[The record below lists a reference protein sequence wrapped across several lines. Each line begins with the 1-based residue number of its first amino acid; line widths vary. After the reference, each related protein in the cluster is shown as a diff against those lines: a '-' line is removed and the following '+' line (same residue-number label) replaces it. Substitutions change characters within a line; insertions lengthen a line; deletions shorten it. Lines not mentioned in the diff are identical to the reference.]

1 MGKIKVVIADD
12 VNVIAEQHRKV
23 ASSFSEI
30 DVIGIA
36 KNGQEEYEMIV
47 NLQPDLVITDNQMP
61 EKNGIDVIEL
71 VNNSSI
77 AHKPQ
82 FILVTGDSGAE
93 FNKKAYDL
101 GVFKVISKISYESQ
115 LKYAIDDFL
124 YLQSTNESDIIEKH
138 QEKEENTEGKSIFKK
153 LFKKR

>member
-1 MGKIKVVIADD
+1 MEQIKVVIADD
-12 VNVIAEQHRKV
+12 INVIAEQHKKV
-23 ASSFSEI
+23 ALSFSEI
-30 DVIGIA
+30 DVIEMA

-77 AHKPQ
+77 THKPK
-82 FILVTGDSGAE
+82 FILVTGDSSID

-101 GVFKVISKISYESQ
+101 GVFKVIRKISYESQ

>member
-1 MGKIKVVIADD
+1 MEKIKVVIADD
-12 VNVIAEQHRKV
+12 INVIAEQHKKV
-23 ASSFSEI
+23 ALSFSEI
-30 DVIGIA
+30 DVIGMA

-77 AHKPQ
+77 THKPK
-82 FILVTGDSGAE
+82 FILVTGDSSID

-101 GVFKVISKISYESQ
+101 GVFKVVSKLSSESQ
-115 LKYAIDDFL
+115 LKYAIDEFL
-124 YLQSTNESDIIEKH
+124 YLQNTNESDIIEKH
-138 QEKEENTEGKSIFKK
+138 QDKEVNTKRQSIFKR

>member
-12 VNVIAEQHRKV
+12 VNVIAEQHKKV

-82 FILVTGDSGAE
+82 FILVTGDSDIPKP
-93 FNKKAYDL
+93 NN
-101 GVFKVISKISYESQ
+101 SKTIELLQ
-115 LKYAIDDFL
+115 EAIGIL
-124 YLQSTNESDIIEKH
+124 SK
-138 QEKEENTEGKSIFKK
+138 
-153 LFKKR
+153 

>member
-12 VNVIAEQHRKV
+12 VNVIAEQHKKV

-82 FILVTGDSGAE
+82 FI
-93 FNKKAYDL
+93 
-101 GVFKVISKISYESQ
+101 
-115 LKYAIDDFL
+115 
-124 YLQSTNESDIIEKH
+124 
-138 QEKEENTEGKSIFKK
+138 
-153 LFKKR
+153 